1 MENVPDVIG
10 TNNIKHFASWLA
22 KLESFG
28 YHCYW
33 KVLNGRDY
41 GIPQNRER
49 CFMISILGDYLYEWP
64 QIMPLTNKL
73 RDLLEDEVDEKYYL
87 SDKMLAYCTDMT
99 NRNGFV
105 RGERFSPIDTDKK
118 DYGYAITTSAG
129 QRPTDNFIVIKGKE
143 CPIVKDNENYI
154 QWKQEGLLDSDCRA
168 WRDDKVSGTLTT
180 SDKQKVL
187 ENQSLKKQLCNDLIA
202 SGKVKENDVIRHSYS
217 NSRMKEWETR
227 GCETNN
233 MSPTLDTRCDCLGVV
248 NNCRIRKLTPKE
260 CFRLMGVKDE
270 DFERIAKNQSNA
282 SLYHLAGDSIIV
294 DVLMALFK
302 QIV

>member
-1 MENVPDVIG
+1 MK
-10 TNNIKHFASWLA
+10 T
-22 KLESFG
+22 
-28 YHCYW
+28 
-33 KVLNGRDY
+33 
-41 GIPQNRER
+41 
-49 CFMISILGDYLYEWP
+49 
-64 QIMPLTNKL
+64 
-73 RDLLEDEVDEKYYL
+73 DL
-87 SDKMLAYCTDMT
+87 CPT
-99 NRNGFV
+99 
-105 RGERFSPIDTDKK
+105 
-118 DYGYAITTSAG
+118 ITTSSF
-129 QRPTDNFIVIKGKE
+129 QTNTFIKE
-143 CPIVKDNENYI
+143 N
-154 QWKQEGLLDSDCRA
+154 
-168 WRDDKVSGTLTT
+168 
-180 SDKQKVL
+180 
-187 ENQSLKKQLCNDLIA
+187 LKTKLCNDLIA